1 MQQSEGEGAHPD
13 SERPREERPRSTP
26 KAGAPRSLVSAT
38 QAGTWR
44 SEPEPQSPGD
54 RRRCGTWKD
63 TLRVVTEAPRRPGLD
78 VVQPQRAAG
87 EAHAGPQGVLAAWP
101 DGQGLQACVRAVG
114 EDRGPQ
120 GSEAAGA
127 HHRHPG
133 ARGEAP
139 ARNPPV
145 TCCCGRRLAGDFSV
159 PTRSPSRSRPR
170 SLHRSYTSCHM
181 RPQPQCTQP
190 ASSLEGPGDPDLTP
204 SVHATDC
211 ACASSTCSPAEQA
224 QRDQAP
230 AEWRDHMPVPA
241 GPVGP
246 ARGTTGLDCG
256 DGPPRGCTLPWSTGT
271 VATGE

>member
-1 MQQSEGEGAHPD
+1 MQRSEGEGAHPD
-13 SERPREERPRSTP
+13 SERPRQERPHSTP
-26 KAGAPRSLVSAT
+26 KARAPRSLVSAT

-54 RRRCGTWKD
+54 RRRYSTWKD
-63 TLRVVTEAPRRPGLD
+63 VLRVVTEAPRRPGLD
-78 VVQPQRAAG
+78 VVQPQMAAE

-120 GSEAAGA
+120 GSEAVGA

-133 ARGEAP
+133 AWGDAP

-145 TCCCGRRLAGDFSV
+145 TCCRGRQLAGDFSV
-159 PTRSPSRSRPR
+159 PTRSLSRSRPH

-204 SVHATDC
+204 SHGLCLCLLDLQSC
-211 ACASSTCSPAEQA
+211 RASSEGPGPSRVEGPHASSCWARGAS
-224 QRDQAP
+224 QRDNGV
-230 AEWRDHMPVPA
+230 RL
-241 GPVGP
+241 
-246 ARGTTGLDCG
+246 R
-256 DGPPRGCTLPWSTGT
+256 
-271 VATGE
+271 